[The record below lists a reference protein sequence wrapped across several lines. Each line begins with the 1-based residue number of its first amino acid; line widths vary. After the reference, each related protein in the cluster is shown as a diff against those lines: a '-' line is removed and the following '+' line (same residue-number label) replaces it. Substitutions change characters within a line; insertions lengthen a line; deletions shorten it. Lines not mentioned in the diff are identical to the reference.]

1 MSIES
6 IEAGALRPGDF
17 IHNPHGY
24 CERAKWVRV
33 TAVRREPTIYTTEGG
48 HRVPGESVVIDT
60 TVFTTTRHPR
70 EGIAVDRERAEIKR
84 RVEEFLDAR

>member
-24 CERAKWVRV
+24 CESTKWVRV
-33 TAVRREPTIYTTEGG
+33 TAVHRESTTYVTEHG
-48 HRVPGESVVIDT
+48 HLVLGP
-60 TVFTTTRHPR
+60 
-70 EGIAVDRERAEIKR
+70 
-84 RVEEFLDAR
+84 